1 MVLRI
6 LLAVLGSTFSFVSR
20 TRDSFR
26 RQLSRDVVI
35 EIASADGVA
44 RHFIF
49 AGRRATSRPG
59 RVDSPDLSIRFPTAW
74 VGVMALLAPDGP
86 DRLFQG
92 RLDGSIEMEGD
103 RRLLLWFQGLVP
115 AAIPG
120 FPAFRLPHTPPS
132 PYLRPTANPEVNRRI
147 VREPAVDE
155 LDRAQTDA
163 WTVRKKILMTR
174 VAAGERPKPF

>member
-1 MVLRI
+1 MALR
-6 LLAVLGSTFSFVSR
+6 LLLGLLGLTFSLVSR

-44 RHFIF
+44 RHFTF
-49 AGRRATSRPG
+49 ATRRATSRKG
-59 RVDSPDLSIRFPTAW
+59 RAVSADLSIRFPTAW
-74 VGVMALLAPDGP
+74 AGFLALLAPDGS

-92 RLDGSIEMEGD
+92 MLDGSVEMNGD

-120 FPAFRLPHTPPS
+120 FPAFRLPRTPPS
-132 PYLRPTANPEVNRRI
+132 PYVRPTASAEVNRRI
-147 VREPAVDE
+147 VREPAVAE

-163 WTVRKKILMTR
+163 WTVREKSLMMR
-174 VAAGERPKPF
+174 VAAGEPPKPF

>member
-1 MVLRI
+1 M
-6 LLAVLGSTFSFVSR
+6 
-20 TRDSFR
+20 
-26 RQLSRDVVI
+26 VI
-35 EIASADGVA
+35 EISSADGAA

-59 RVDSPDLSIRFPTAW
+59 RVGSPSVDSPSVDSPDLSIRFPSAG
-74 VGVMALLAPDGP
+74 VGVAALLAPDGP

-92 RLDGSIEMEGD
+92 MLDGSIEMEGD

-120 FPAFRLPHTPPS
+120 FPAFHLPHTPPS
-132 PYLRPTANPEVNRRI
+132 PYVQPTANPEVNRRI
-147 VREPAVDE
+147 VREPAVAE
-155 LDRAQTDA
+155 LDRAQPDA
-163 WTVRKKILMTR
+163 WAAREKILMMR

>member
-1 MVLRI
+1 MALRI
-6 LLAVLGSTFSFVSR
+6 LLVVLGSAFSLVSR

-26 RQLSRDVVI
+26 RQLSREVVV

-44 RHFIF
+44 RHFVF
-49 AGRRATSRPG
+49 AGRRATSRAG
-59 RVDSPDLSIRFPTAW
+59 GADAPDLSIRFPAAG
-74 VGVMALLAPDGP
+74 VGVRVLLARDGP
-86 DRLFQG
+86 ERLFQG
-92 RLDGSIEMEGD
+92 LLDGSIQVVGD

-132 PYLRPTANPEVNRRI
+132 PYVRPTTNPDLNRRI
-147 VREPAVDE
+147 VREPAVAE
-155 LDRAQTDA
+155 LDAQQADA
-163 WTVRKKILMTR
+163 WTARKKLLMMR